1 LTDCNSSV
9 RTLTELK
16 IARAYVR
23 LSSIPADNPKASVLL
38 ASIGSCEI
46 RMFRG
51 SEAHPDG
58 VPLFW
63 LELFDHSTKMSVDS
77 FICHRLKDAVPIFDD
92 FISQA
97 AGLNKAGGP
106 DDR

>member
-1 LTDCNSSV
+1 MNSTSEEA
-9 RTLTELK
+9 LELR
-16 IARAYVR
+16 IARAYVKLWCIPEESPEAS
-23 LSSIPADNPKASVLL
+23 LSL

-51 SEAHPDG
+51 PEVDFDG

-63 LELFDHSTKMSVDS
+63 LELFDLSTKASVDGFS
-77 FICHRLKDAVPIFDD
+77 CHTIKDAVPIFDD

-97 AGLNKAGGP
+97 SRLNEPVDA
-106 DDR
+106 RR